1 MSRISP
7 ATVTVAVMAIVL
19 GLVAAYVVRQA
30 LEKPPVAKAAEPKP
44 DPGIRVVFAAA
55 NIPRNTRIS
64 ENDVFVTHVPR
75 DVKAAAGTLR
85 NTQVAVGRISKETIK
100 AGQAIR
106 EEYLL
111 GIGETLPDLAE
122 RLPAGTRAL
131 NIDVVGMETGGKRLE
146 EGDRIDISLTVE
158 GTHPDLGEV
167 TTKTLL
173 QDVLVVDALE
183 SQPRQR
189 STRRTAG
196 KPIDGL
202 TVAVSPEDANKLIV
216 AQRTGT
222 LSVALRSA
230 HDTTAAA
237 DVAHEITRRELLGL
251 REIPA
256 PKPAKKFTIEKYSGG
271 RLQILE
277 FDGERIRESQEGP
290 TGRRFQRDDESQPVS
305 APGNAATDSSS
316 PDASGVIEPTV
327 FSLSEASA
335 S

>member
-1 MSRISP
+1 
-7 ATVTVAVMAIVL
+7 MAIVL

-30 LEKPPVAKAAEPKP
+30 LEKPLAKAPEAKP

-55 NIPRNTRIS
+55 NIPRNTRIT
-64 ENDVFVTHVPR
+64 ERDLFVTHVPR
-75 DVKAAAGTLR
+75 EVKAAAGALR
-85 NTQVAVGRISKETIK
+85 NVQVAVGRISKETIK

-106 EEYLL
+106 EDYLL
-111 GIGETLPDLAE
+111 GIGETLPDLAQ
-122 RLPAGTRAL
+122 RLPKGTRAIT
-131 NIDVVGMETGGKRLE
+131 IDVVGMETGGKRLE

-167 TTKTLL
+167 TTKTIL
-173 QDVLVVDALE
+173 QNVLVVDALE

-189 STRRTAG
+189 SARRSAG

-202 TVAVSPEDANKLIV
+202 TVAVLPEDANKLIV

-230 HDTTAAA
+230 QDMAKAA
-237 DVAHEITRRELLGL
+237 DAAHEINRRELLGL

-256 PKPAKKFTIEKYSGG
+256 SKPAKKFTIEKYSGG
-271 RLQILE
+271 KLQVLE

-290 TGRRFQRDDESQPVS
+290 TGRRFQRDEESQPVS
-305 APGNAATDSSS
+305 APARSPTESSQQ
-316 PDASGVIEPTV
+316 DASGVIVPTV